1 MKTLKNI
8 FIFSNYPPLVLSV
21 FTAAI
26 SLLLPFI
33 FAGILYLFGMLI
45 GSHNEELG
53 NFIAYITT
61 GLLVAVMC
69 FFICRAHPKSVWYTP
84 VVCNA
89 IALLAGIG
97 NYFEGSPG
105 ILLSFAVGW
114 VFSVI
119 ASVRGRNI
127 GMRRKA
133 IETAKE
139 GSL

>member
-8 FIFSNYPPLVLSV
+8 FVFSKYPPLILGII
-21 FTAAI
+21 TAAI

-33 FAGILYLFGMLI
+33 FAGILYLAGLLL
-45 GSHNEELG
+45 GGHNEELG
-53 NFIAYITT
+53 NFIAYLCT
-61 GLLVAVMC
+61 GILVAVMC
-69 FFICRAHPKSVWYTP
+69 FFICKAHPKSIWYTP

-89 IALLAGIG
+89 ITLLAGIG
-97 NYFEGSPG
+97 NYFEGNPN
-105 ILLSFAVGW
+105 ILMPFAVGW

-133 IETAKE
+133 IELAKNRP
-139 GSL
+139 L